1 MTHFSKLSPCL
12 SFLQGLRLHFTA
24 MLVSLGLFP
33 SFRRTLS
40 SPSVLPSP
48 SRLSLL
54 LFVLLLLLLLFPACE
69 SRRGGGGMAGGVA
82 TGNII
87 GPPHYSPPNPVA
99 SVPKLAQGLSIAVV
113 LVGNSS
119 EVALAEGL
127 EKEDFLHVPL
137 APKLDLVTMNE
148 TDPKSIITR
157 ICALMS
163 RHWLQ
168 GVVFGDDTDH
178 EAIAQILDFISAQ
191 THIPILGIRGGSS
204 MIMAAK
210 SNFQGDCTIAPV
222 VCDIGSNT
230 LYFTLYRHVLS
241 DTLRSGQIR
250 CILHAIFH
258 LYNFLHCVYYV
269 QQVLAELLP
278 LVGCF
283 VLYGLFSARQ
293 DDNSMFFQFGPSI
306 EQQASVMLN
315 IMEEYDWYIFS
326 IVTTYY
332 PGYQDF
338 VNRIR
343 STIENSFV
351 GWELEEVL
359 LLDMSVDDG
368 DSKIQNQLKKLQS
381 PVILLYCTKE
391 EATTIFEVAHSVG
404 LTGYGY
410 TWIVPALVAGD
421 ADNVP
426 NVFPTGLISVS
437 YDEWDYGLEAR
448 VRDAVAIIAM
458 ATSTMMLDRGA
469 HTLLKSGCHGAPE
482 KKGPKGGNPNEVL
495 RYLMN
500 VTFEGRNLSFSE
512 DGYQMHPKLVI
523 ILLDKQRQWDRV
535 GKWENGSLT
544 MKYHV
549 WPRFELYSE
558 ERDDDHLSIVT
569 LEEAPF
575 VIVED
580 VDPLSGTCM
589 RNTVPCRKQL
599 KSQNLTGDSGIYI
612 KRCCKGFCIDILKK
626 IAKSVKFTYDLYL
639 VTNGKHGKKIN
650 GTWNGMVGEVVL
662 KNAHMAVGSLTI
674 NEERSEV
681 IDFSVPFIETGI
693 SVMVSRSNGTVS
705 PSAFL
710 EPFSADVW
718 VMMFVMLLIVSAVA
732 VFVFEYFSP
741 VGYNRC
747 LADGREPGG
756 PSFTIGKAIWLLWG
770 LVFNNS
776 VPVQNP
782 KGTTSKIMVS
792 VWAFFAVIFLASYTA
807 NLAAFMIQE
816 EYVDQ
821 VSGLSDKKFQ
831 RPNDFSPPFRF
842 GTVPNGSTERNIRNN
857 YKEMHSYM
865 TSFHQKNVDEALHS
879 LKTGKLDA
887 FIYDAAVLNYMAGRD
902 EGCKLV
908 TIGSGYIF
916 ATTGYGIAIQK
927 DAGWKRP
934 VDLAILQLFGDG
946 EMEELEAL
954 WLTGICHNEKN
965 EVMSSQLDVDNM
977 AGVFYMLGAAMALSL
992 ITFIAEHLFYWQLRF
1007 CFMGVCSGK
1016 PGMTFSI
1023 SRGIYSCIHGV
1034 QIEENKS
1041 GLNSPSATMNMNMN
1055 NTHSNILRLLR
1066 TAKNMTSVPGVNGSP
1081 HSALDFGHRE
1091 STVYDISEHRRSL
1104 AGHSDCKPPPPY
1116 LPEDNMFSDYVSDV
1130 ERTFGNM
1137 HLKDSNLYQDHY
1149 LHHHGGTGSGLALG
1163 MSGPLPNRPRSLG
1176 SASSLEGGMYDC
1188 DSLGGG
1194 VAPIFTTQPR
1204 QSLTHRN
1211 REKFDLIAG
1220 HPTQSSFKSGLPDLY
1235 GKFSFKGGASS
1246 SGFIAGHD
1254 RYCGGGGAGSGGD
1267 DGNIRSDVS
1276 DISTHT
1282 VTYGNL
1288 EGNAKRRKQYRDSL
1302 KKRPASAKSR
1312 REQDE
1317 IELGFRRRTH
1327 HTIHHHHHHHP
1338 VTQGHRSATPPVERK
1353 SLRGGNT
1360 SYMFRDKDNLRDFYI
1375 DQFRSK
1381 EGASQWEHLDLSD
1394 TPGMGGGGGLGGGGC
1409 GGIVSAGGG
1418 GGACT
1423 SLVPVDDFLKG
1434 KSKKTECKGGVGGS
1448 PGQQGHAC
1456 WEKNIGGV
1464 GGLAGGDWECRNCH
1478 SGGNKPV
1485 CMHGGG
1491 GGVGGSSGGGG
1502 SSGQASSRPS
1512 SATCKRCDSCKKP
1525 GNLYDISEDNHL
1537 LLDQIGAKF
1546 PLEGGNGGGGGGGAQ
1561 TQVQRRKF
1569 GPGGRVLRRQHS
1581 YDTFV
1586 DLQKE
1591 GAGRMGGSGG
1601 FGGAS
1606 MLPQPRSVSL
1616 KDKDRYMEGAS
1627 PYAQMFEQYMGGER
1641 ETTFISGGDRGKGG
1655 GSSFNLFRGGEGGL
1669 HRRSVGERD
1678 MRDRDRGMMGGGMGG
1693 TRGVGTYSL
1702 SKSLYPDKVN
1712 QNPFIPTFGDDQCL
1726 LHGAKSYYI
1735 KKQQAQPQQQQT
1747 QQQQQLLNNN
1757 NRADFRGSMGVTS
1770 YLPASASAG
1779 VLSNVGPRFPKE
1791 LCLGGPLSNHHG
1803 GAAGNNKLLSARDG
1817 LGMGQGQRP
1826 FNGSSNGHVYE
1837 KLSSIESD
1845 V

>member
-1 MTHFSKLSPCL
+1 MGV
-12 SFLQGLRLHFTA
+12 GLAMFKGLYLHSSA
-24 MLVSLGLFP
+24 MLVSLYVSSFP
-33 SFRRTLS
+33 SDRRILS
-40 SPSVLPSP
+40 FVSLTSSKPPLSFSLLL
-48 SRLSLL
+48 LSLL
-54 LFVLLLLLLLFPACE
+54 FLPTCE
-69 SRRGGGGMAGGVA
+69 SRRGGGIGTPVGGMSGGDRGVS
-82 TGNII
+82 II
-87 GPPHYSPPNPVA
+87 SPPHYPPPGVSPVA
-99 SVPKLAQGLSIAVV
+99 PPLPPKFAQGLSIAVI

-119 EVALAEGL
+119 EVSLSEGV

-137 APKLDLVTMNE
+137 PPKVELVTMNE
-148 TDPKSIITR
+148 TDPKSIINR

-163 RHWLQ
+163 RNWLQ
-168 GVVFGDDTDH
+168 GVVFGDDTDQ

-210 SNFQGDCTIAPV
+210 
-222 VCDIGSNT
+222 
-230 LYFTLYRHVLS
+230 
-241 DTLRSGQIR
+241 
-250 CILHAIFH
+250 
-258 LYNFLHCVYYV
+258 
-269 QQVLAELLP
+269 
-278 LVGCF
+278 
-283 VLYGLFSARQ
+283 
-293 DDNSMFFQFGPSI
+293 DDHSMFFQFGPSI

-343 STIENSFV
+343 STVENSFV

-368 DSKIQNQLKKLQS
+368 DSKIQNQMKKLQS

-410 TWIVPALVAGD
+410 TWIVPSLVTGD
-421 ADNVP
+421 ADNIP
-426 NVFPTGLISVS
+426 SVFPTGLISVS

-458 ATSTMMLDRGA
+458 ATSTMMLDRGP
-469 HTLLKSGCHGAPE
+469 HTLLKSGCHGTPD
-482 KKGPKGGNPNEVL
+482 KKGSKSGNPNEVL

-512 DGYQMHPKLVI
+512 DGFQMHPKLVI
-523 ILLDKQRQWDRV
+523 ILLDKERQYDRV
-535 GKWENGSLT
+535 GKWENGSLS

-549 WPRFELYSE
+549 WPRFELYSDAE
-558 ERDDDHLSIVT
+558 EREDDHLSIVT

-599 KSQNLTGDSGIYI
+599 KLQNQTGDSGIYI

-732 VFVFEYFSP
+732 VFIFEYFSP

-821 VSGLSDKKFQ
+821 VTGLSDKKFQ
-831 RPNDFSPPFRF
+831 HPNDYTPPFRF

-857 YKEMHSYM
+857 YKEMHAYM
-865 TSFHQKNVDEALHS
+865 TSFHQKNVNDALQS

-927 DAGWKRP
+927 DSGWKRA

-1007 CFMGVCSGK
+1007 CFMGVCTGK
-1016 PGMTFSI
+1016 PGITFSI

-1041 GLNSPSATMNMNMN
+1041 ALNSPSATMNMNMN

-1081 HSALDFGHRE
+1081 HSALDYSHRE
-1091 STVYDISEHRRSL
+1091 SAVYDISEHRRSL

-1116 LPEDNMFSDYVSDV
+1116 LPEDNMFSDYVSEV
-1130 ERTFGNM
+1130 ERTFGNL

-1149 LHHHGGTGSGLALG
+1149 LHHHGGTGSELALG

-1176 SASSLEGGMYDC
+1176 SASSLEGGYDC

-1246 SGFIAGHD
+1246 SGFIPGHD
-1254 RYCGGGGAGSGGD
+1254 RYCGGGGVGSGGD

-1288 EGNAKRRKQYRDSL
+1288 EGHGKRRKQYRDSL

-1317 IELGFRRRTH
+1317 IELGFRRRPH
-1327 HTIHHHHHHHP
+1327 HTIHHHHHHHHP
-1338 VTQGHRSATPPVERK
+1338 ATQAHRSATPPVERK
-1353 SLRGGNT
+1353 SQRSGNCT
-1360 SYMFRDKDNLRDFYI
+1360 PYLFRDKENLRDFYV
-1375 DQFRSK
+1375 DQFRAK
-1381 EGASQWEHLDLSD
+1381 EGASPWEHLDLGD
-1394 TPGMGGGGGLGGGGC
+1394 VPGIGGGGC
-1409 GGIVSAGGG
+1409 GGVVSGGGGGGG

-1423 SLVPVDDFLKG
+1423 SLVPMEDFLK
-1434 KSKKTECKGGVGGS
+1434 
-1448 PGQQGHAC
+1448 
-1456 WEKNIGGV
+1456 
-1464 GGLAGGDWECRNCH
+1464 
-1478 SGGNKPV
+1478 
-1485 CMHGGG
+1485 
-1491 GGVGGSSGGGG
+1491 
-1502 SSGQASSRPS
+1502 
-1512 SATCKRCDSCKKP
+1512 
-1525 GNLYDISEDNHL
+1525 
-1537 LLDQIGAKF
+1537 
-1546 PLEGGNGGGGGGGAQ
+1546 
-1561 TQVQRRKF
+1561 
-1569 GPGGRVLRRQHS
+1569 
-1581 YDTFV
+1581 
-1586 DLQKE
+1586 
-1591 GAGRMGGSGG
+1591 
-1601 FGGAS
+1601 
-1606 MLPQPRSVSL
+1606 
-1616 KDKDRYMEGAS
+1616 
-1627 PYAQMFEQYMGGER
+1627 
-1641 ETTFISGGDRGKGG
+1641 
-1655 GSSFNLFRGGEGGL
+1655 
-1669 HRRSVGERD
+1669 
-1678 MRDRDRGMMGGGMGG
+1678 
-1693 TRGVGTYSL
+1693 
-1702 SKSLYPDKVN
+1702 DKVN

-1735 KKQQAQPQQQQT
+1735 KKQQAQQQQT
-1747 QQQQQLLNNN
+1747 PQQQQQQLLNNS
-1757 NRADFRGSMGVTS
+1757 RADFRGSMGVTS
-1770 YLPASASAG
+1770 YLPASATSG
-1779 VLSNVGPRFPKE
+1779 VLSNVAPRFPKE
-1791 LCLGGPLSNHHG
+1791 LCLGGPLGNHHG
-1803 GAAGNNKLLSARDG
+1803 GGPSNNKLLSARDG

>member
-1 MTHFSKLSPCL
+1 MFCIYL
-12 SFLQGLRLHFTA
+12 
-24 MLVSLGLFP
+24 LF
-33 SFRRTLS
+33 
-40 SPSVLPSP
+40 
-48 SRLSLL
+48 LSL
-54 LFVLLLLLLLFPACE
+54 FSFPPGT
-69 SRRGGGGMAGGVA
+69 RGVV
-82 TGNII
+82 I
-87 GPPHYSPPNPVA
+87 PPHYSPGSPALPPI
-99 SVPKLAQGLSIAVV
+99 SPKLINSLSIAVI

-119 EVALAEGL
+119 EVALGAGL
-127 EKEDFLHVPL
+127 EKEDFLHIPYP
-137 APKLDLVTMNE
+137 PKVEVVTMNE
-148 TDPKSIITR
+148 TDPKSIINR
-157 ICALMS
+157 ICAQMT
-163 RHWLQ
+163 RNPLQ
-168 GVVFGDDTDH
+168 GVVFGDDTDQ

-191 THIPILGIRGGSS
+191 THIPILGIRGGSA
-204 MIMAAK
+204 MVMAAK
-210 SNFQGDCTIAPV
+210 
-222 VCDIGSNT
+222 
-230 LYFTLYRHVLS
+230 
-241 DTLRSGQIR
+241 
-250 CILHAIFH
+250 
-258 LYNFLHCVYYV
+258 
-269 QQVLAELLP
+269 
-278 LVGCF
+278 
-283 VLYGLFSARQ
+283 
-293 DDNSMFFQFGPSI
+293 DDHSMFFQFGPSI

-338 VNRIR
+338 VNKVR

-368 DSKIQNQLKKLQS
+368 DLKIQNQLKKLQS

-404 LTGYGY
+404 LTGYGF
-410 TWIVPALVAGD
+410 TWIVPSLVAGD
-421 ADNVP
+421 ADHVP
-426 NVFPTGLISVS
+426 SVFPTGLISVS
-437 YDEWDYGLEAR
+437 YDEWDYNIEAR
-448 VRDAVAIIAM
+448 VRDAVAVIAT
-458 ATSTMMLDRGA
+458 ATSTMILDRGP
-469 HTLLKSGCHGAPE
+469 HTMQKSSCLGTPDKKSANTGHSKEILK
-482 KKGPKGGNPNEVL
+482 
-495 RYLMN
+495 YLMN

-512 DGYQMHPKLVI
+512 EGHQMFPKLVI
-523 ILLDKQRQWDRV
+523 ILLDKDRQWDRV
-535 GKWENGSLT
+535 GKWERGSLT
-544 MKYHV
+544 MRYHV
-549 WPRFELYSE
+549 WPRFELYSGAE
-558 ERDDDHLSIVT
+558 ERKDHLSIVT

-599 KSQNLTGDSGIYI
+599 KLSNQTGDSGIYI

-626 IAKSVKFTYDLYL
+626 IAKTVKFTYDLYL
-639 VTNGKHGKKIN
+639 VTNGKHGKKVN
-650 GTWNGMVGEVVL
+650 GTWNGMVGEVVD

-831 RPNDFSPPFRF
+831 KPNEFSPPFRF

-857 YKEMHSYM
+857 YRDMHAYM
-865 TSFHQKNVDEALHS
+865 TSFHQKNVDEALYS

-908 TIGSGYIF
+908 TIGSGKVF
-916 ATTGYGIAIQK
+916 ASTGYGIAIQK
-927 DAGWKRP
+927 DSGWKRA
-934 VDLAILQLFGDG
+934 VDLAILMLFGDG

-977 AGVFYMLGAAMALSL
+977 AGVFYMLGAAMVLSF
-992 ITFIAEHLFYWQLRF
+992 ITFICEHLFYWQLRF

-1016 PGMTFSI
+1016 PGVTFSI

-1041 GLNSPSATMNMNMN
+1041 TIDSPSSTIKKNMN

-1066 TAKNMTSVPGVNGSP
+1066 TAKDMTAVPGVNGSP
-1081 HSALDFGHRE
+1081 HAALEYSHSGRE
-1091 STVYDISEHRRSL
+1091 SAIYDIQEHRRSL
-1104 AGHSDCKPPPPY
+1104 VGHPVDCKSAPPY
-1116 LPEDNMFSDYVSDV
+1116 MPEDNMFSDYISEV
-1130 ERTFGNM
+1130 ERTFGNLP
-1137 HLKDSNLYQDHY
+1137 LKDSNLYQDHY
-1149 LHHHGGTGSGLALG
+1149 RHHHPALG
-1163 MSGPLPNRPRSLG
+1163 MSGPPPNRPRSLG
-1176 SASSLEGGMYDC
+1176 SASSLEGGMFDC

-1204 QSLTHRN
+1204 PSMTHRN
-1211 REKFDLIAG
+1211 TSKFDLIAG
-1220 HPTQSSFKSGLPDLY
+1220 HTPADSSQGGFKGSNVY
-1235 GKFSFKGGASS
+1235 GRFSFKGGASS
-1246 SGFIAGHD
+1246 
-1254 RYCGGGGAGSGGD
+1254 GD

-1302 KKRPASAKSR
+1302 KKRPASAKCR

-1317 IELGFRRRTH
+1317 IELSGFRRRPHH
-1327 HTIHHHHHHHP
+1327 HTVHHHFPHGP
-1338 VTQGHRSATPPVERK
+1338 QAHRTVSPPLERK
-1353 SLRGGNT
+1353 RGGGGGNA
-1360 SYMFRDKDNLRDFYI
+1360 SPYLFRRDKENLRDFYA

-1381 EGASQWEHLDLSD
+1381 EGKAMWEQEGGS
-1394 TPGMGGGGGLGGGGC
+1394 GVGGGSGGGIC
-1409 GGIVSAGGG
+1409 K
-1418 GGACT
+1418 
-1423 SLVPVDDFLKG
+1423 SLVPVEDFLKG
-1434 KSKKTECKGGVGGS
+1434 KEKKS
-1448 PGQQGHAC
+1448 D
-1456 WEKNIGGV
+1456 
-1464 GGLAGGDWECRNCH
+1464 GLGGDWECRNCH
-1478 SGGNKPV
+1478 SV
-1485 CMHGGG
+1485 CHHSGGG
-1491 GGVGGSSGGGG
+1491 STCPVSGVGGT
-1502 SSGQASSRPS
+1502 SSRPS
-1512 SATCKRCDSCKKP
+1512 SATSKRCDSCKIQP
-1525 GNLYDISEDNHL
+1525 SNLYNISEDNNMMFT
-1537 LLDQIGAKF
+1537 GVKGSVG
-1546 PLEGGNGGGGGGGAQ
+1546 PSQ
-1561 TQVQRRKF
+1561 TQTQAQRRKL

-1586 DLQKE
+1586 DLQRE
-1591 GAGRMGGSGG
+1591 GAGRMGMGG
-1601 FGGAS
+1601 GIGGQFQ
-1606 MLPQPRSVSL
+1606 QPRSVSL
-1616 KDKDRYMEGAS
+1616 KDRDRFMEGPS
-1627 PYAQMFEQYMGGER
+1627 PYAHMFERYSGDRESPMFGG
-1641 ETTFISGGDRGKGG
+1641 IGGDRAKG
-1655 GSSFNLFRGGEGGL
+1655 GSSCSLFRGGEGGL

-1678 MRDRDRGMMGGGMGG
+1678 LRDRDRAMMGGA
-1693 TRGVGTYSL
+1693 GTYSL

-1726 LHGAKSYYI
+1726 LHGAKPYYI
-1735 KKQQAQPQQQQT
+1735 KKPQTQQQ
-1747 QQQQQLLNNN
+1747 QQQQQLLNNS
-1757 NRADFRGSMGVTS
+1757 RGGGDFRSSMGATS
-1770 YLPASASAG
+1770 Y
-1779 VLSNVGPRFPKE
+1779 F
-1791 LCLGGPLSNHHG
+1791 
-1803 GAAGNNKLLSARDG
+1803 
-1817 LGMGQGQRP
+1817 
-1826 FNGSSNGHVYE
+1826 NGHVYE

>member
-1 MTHFSKLSPCL
+1 MGV
-12 SFLQGLRLHFTA
+12 GLAMFKGLYLHSSA
-24 MLVSLGLFP
+24 MLVSLY
-33 SFRRTLS
+33 LS
-40 SPSVLPSP
+40 SSPFSDRRVLSFVSLASSSKPP
-48 SRLSLL
+48 LSLA
-54 LFVLLLLLLLFPACE
+54 LLLLALFFLPTCE
-69 SRRGGGGMAGGVA
+69 SRRGGGGATPVGGMS
-82 TGNII
+82 GGDRSQSII
-87 GPPHYSPPNPVA
+87 SPPHYPPPGANPVA
-99 SVPKLAQGLSIAVV
+99 PPLPPKFAQGLSIAVI

-119 EVALAEGL
+119 EVSLSEGL

-137 APKLDLVTMNE
+137 PPKVELVTMNE
-148 TDPKSIITR
+148 TDPKSIINR

-163 RHWLQ
+163 RNWLQ
-168 GVVFGDDTDH
+168 GVVFGDDTDQ

-191 THIPILGIRGGSS
+191 THVPILGIRGGSS

-210 SNFQGDCTIAPV
+210 
-222 VCDIGSNT
+222 
-230 LYFTLYRHVLS
+230 
-241 DTLRSGQIR
+241 
-250 CILHAIFH
+250 
-258 LYNFLHCVYYV
+258 
-269 QQVLAELLP
+269 
-278 LVGCF
+278 
-283 VLYGLFSARQ
+283 
-293 DDNSMFFQFGPSI
+293 DDHSMFFQFGPSI
-306 EQQASVMLN
+306 EQQASVILN

-368 DSKIQNQLKKLQS
+368 DSKIQNQMKKLQS

-410 TWIVPALVAGD
+410 TWIVPSLVTGD
-421 ADNVP
+421 ADNIP

-458 ATSTMMLDRGA
+458 ATSTMMLDRGP
-469 HTLLKSGCHGAPE
+469 HTLLKSGCHGTPD
-482 KKGPKGGNPNEVL
+482 KKGSKSGNPNEVL

-512 DGYQMHPKLVI
+512 DGFQMHPKLVI
-523 ILLDKQRQWDRV
+523 ILLNKERQYDKV
-535 GKWENGSLT
+535 GKWENGSLS

-549 WPRFELYSE
+549 WPRFEIYSDTG
-558 ERDDDHLSIVT
+558 EREDDHLSIVT

-599 KSQNLTGDSGIYI
+599 KLINQTVDSGIYI

-732 VFVFEYFSP
+732 VFIFEYFSP

-756 PSFTIGKAIWLLWG
+756 PSFTIGKAVWLLWG

-821 VSGLSDKKFQ
+821 VTGLSDKKFQ
-831 RPNDFSPPFRF
+831 HPNDFSPPFRF

-865 TSFHQKNVDEALHS
+865 TSFHQKNVNEALHS
-879 LKTGKLDA
+879 LKSGKLDA

-927 DAGWKRP
+927 DSGWKRA

-946 EMEELEAL
+946 EMEEFEAL

-1016 PGMTFSI
+1016 PGITFSI

-1041 GLNSPSATMNMNMN
+1041 ALNSPSATMNMNMN

-1081 HSALDFGHRE
+1081 LSALDYSHRE
-1091 STVYDISEHRRSL
+1091 SAVYDISEHRRSL
-1104 AGHSDCKPPPPY
+1104 AGHSDCKPPPY
-1116 LPEDNMFSDYVSDV
+1116 LPEDNMFSDYVSEV
-1130 ERTFGNM
+1130 ERTFGNL
-1137 HLKDSNLYQDHY
+1137 HLKDNNLYQDHY
-1149 LHHHGGTGSGLALG
+1149 LHHHGGTGSELALG

-1176 SASSLEGGMYDC
+1176 SASSLEGGYDC

-1246 SGFIAGHD
+1246 SGFIPGHD
-1254 RYCGGGGAGSGGD
+1254 RYCGGGGVGSGGD

-1288 EGNAKRRKQYRDSL
+1288 EGHGKRRKQYRDSL

-1317 IELGFRRRTH
+1317 IELGFRRRPH

-1338 VTQGHRSATPPVERK
+1338 ATQAHRSATPPVERK
-1353 SLRGGNT
+1353 SQRSGNCT
-1360 SYMFRDKDNLRDFYI
+1360 SYLFRDKENLRDFYV
-1375 DQFRSK
+1375 DQFRAK
-1381 EGASQWEHLDLSD
+1381 EGASPWEHLDLSD
-1394 TPGMGGGGGLGGGGC
+1394 VPGMGGGGCGGVVSSGGGG
-1409 GGIVSAGGG
+1409 A
-1418 GGACT
+1418 ACT
-1423 SLVPVDDFLKG
+1423 SLVPMDDFLK
-1434 KSKKTECKGGVGGS
+1434 
-1448 PGQQGHAC
+1448 
-1456 WEKNIGGV
+1456 
-1464 GGLAGGDWECRNCH
+1464 
-1478 SGGNKPV
+1478 
-1485 CMHGGG
+1485 
-1491 GGVGGSSGGGG
+1491 
-1502 SSGQASSRPS
+1502 
-1512 SATCKRCDSCKKP
+1512 
-1525 GNLYDISEDNHL
+1525 
-1537 LLDQIGAKF
+1537 
-1546 PLEGGNGGGGGGGAQ
+1546 
-1561 TQVQRRKF
+1561 
-1569 GPGGRVLRRQHS
+1569 
-1581 YDTFV
+1581 
-1586 DLQKE
+1586 
-1591 GAGRMGGSGG
+1591 
-1601 FGGAS
+1601 
-1606 MLPQPRSVSL
+1606 
-1616 KDKDRYMEGAS
+1616 
-1627 PYAQMFEQYMGGER
+1627 
-1641 ETTFISGGDRGKGG
+1641 
-1655 GSSFNLFRGGEGGL
+1655 
-1669 HRRSVGERD
+1669 
-1678 MRDRDRGMMGGGMGG
+1678 
-1693 TRGVGTYSL
+1693 
-1702 SKSLYPDKVN
+1702 DKVN

-1726 LHGAKSYYI
+1726 LHGAKSYYV

-1747 QQQQQLLNNN
+1747 PQQQQLLNNS
-1757 NRADFRGSMGVTS
+1757 RADFRGSMGVTS
-1770 YLPASASAG
+1770 YLPASATSG
-1779 VLSNVGPRFPKE
+1779 VLSNVAPRFPKE
-1791 LCLGGPLSNHHG
+1791 LCLGGPLGNHHSG
-1803 GAAGNNKLLSARDG
+1803 GPSNNKLLSARDG

>member
-1 MTHFSKLSPCL
+1 MFKGRH
-12 SFLQGLRLHFTA
+12 LHSST
-24 MLVSLGLFP
+24 MLVSLHRSHSHLQDKQLISP
-33 SFRRTLS
+33 SSS
-40 SPSVLPSP
+40 SPHPPSP
-48 SRLSLL
+48 PPDRSSYHPYPCPRLTLPFLSLSFSLL
-54 LFVLLLLLLLFPACE
+54 LLSIVLLPVCE
-69 SRRGGGGMAGGVA
+69 SRRGGGPGTGPGGSPGGQGGQRGGSNQRGVV
-82 TGNII
+82 I
-87 GPPHYSPPNPVA
+87 PPHYSPGSPALPPI
-99 SVPKLAQGLSIAVV
+99 SPKLINSLSIAVI

-119 EVALAEGL
+119 EVALGAGL
-127 EKEDFLHVPL
+127 EKEDFLHIPYP
-137 APKLDLVTMNE
+137 PKVEVVTMNE
-148 TDPKSIITR
+148 TDPKSIINR
-157 ICALMS
+157 ICAQMT
-163 RHWLQ
+163 RNPLQ
-168 GVVFGDDTDH
+168 GVVFGDDTDQ

-191 THIPILGIRGGSS
+191 THIPILGIRGGSA
-204 MIMAAK
+204 MVMAAK
-210 SNFQGDCTIAPV
+210 
-222 VCDIGSNT
+222 
-230 LYFTLYRHVLS
+230 
-241 DTLRSGQIR
+241 
-250 CILHAIFH
+250 
-258 LYNFLHCVYYV
+258 
-269 QQVLAELLP
+269 
-278 LVGCF
+278 
-283 VLYGLFSARQ
+283 
-293 DDNSMFFQFGPSI
+293 DDHSMFFQFGPAI

-338 VNRIR
+338 VNKVR

-368 DSKIQNQLKKLQS
+368 DLKIQNQLKKLQS

-404 LTGYGY
+404 LTGYGF
-410 TWIVPALVAGD
+410 TWIVPSLVAGD
-421 ADNVP
+421 ADHVP
-426 NVFPTGLISVS
+426 SVFPTGLISVS
-437 YDEWDYGLEAR
+437 YDEWDYNIEAR
-448 VRDAVAIIAM
+448 VRDAVAVIAT
-458 ATSTMMLDRGA
+458 ATSTMILDRGP
-469 HTLLKSGCHGAPE
+469 HTMQKSSCLGTPDKKSSNTGHSKEILK
-482 KKGPKGGNPNEVL
+482 
-495 RYLMN
+495 YLMN

-512 DGYQMHPKLVI
+512 EGHQMFPKLVI
-523 ILLDKQRQWDRV
+523 ILLDKDRQWDRV
-535 GKWENGSLT
+535 GKWERGSLT
-544 MKYHV
+544 MRYHV
-549 WPRFELYSE
+549 WPRFELYSGAE
-558 ERDDDHLSIVT
+558 ERKDHLSIVT

-599 KSQNLTGDSGIYI
+599 KLSNQTGDSGIYI

-626 IAKSVKFTYDLYL
+626 IAKTVKFTYDLYL
-639 VTNGKHGKKIN
+639 VTNGKHGKKVN
-650 GTWNGMVGEVVL
+650 GTWNGMVGEVVD

-831 RPNDFSPPFRF
+831 KPNEFSPPFRF

-857 YKEMHSYM
+857 YRDMHAYM
-865 TSFHQKNVDEALHS
+865 TSFHQKNVDEALYS

-908 TIGSGYIF
+908 TIGSGKVF
-916 ATTGYGIAIQK
+916 ASTGYGIAIQK
-927 DAGWKRP
+927 DSGWKRA
-934 VDLAILQLFGDG
+934 VDLAILMLFGDG

-977 AGVFYMLGAAMALSL
+977 AGVFYMLGAAMVLSF
-992 ITFIAEHLFYWQLRF
+992 ITFICEHLFYWQLRF

-1016 PGMTFSI
+1016 PGFTFSI

-1041 GLNSPSATMNMNMN
+1041 TIDSPSSTIKKNMN

-1066 TAKNMTSVPGVNGSP
+1066 TAKDMTAVPGVNGSP
-1081 HSALDFGHRE
+1081 HAALEYSHSGRE
-1091 STVYDISEHRRSL
+1091 SAIYDIQEHRRSL
-1104 AGHSDCKPPPPY
+1104 VGHPVDCKSAPPY
-1116 LPEDNMFSDYVSDV
+1116 MPEDNMFSDYISEV
-1130 ERTFGNM
+1130 ERTFGNLP
-1137 HLKDSNLYQDHY
+1137 LKDSNLYQDHY
-1149 LHHHGGTGSGLALG
+1149 RHHHPALG
-1163 MSGPLPNRPRSLG
+1163 MSGPPPNRPRSLG
-1176 SASSLEGGMYDC
+1176 SASSLEGGMFDC

-1204 QSLTHRN
+1204 PSMTHRN
-1211 REKFDLIAG
+1211 TSKFDLIAG
-1220 HPTQSSFKSGLPDLY
+1220 HTPADSSQGGFKGSNVY
-1235 GKFSFKGGASS
+1235 GRFSFKGGASS
-1246 SGFIAGHD
+1246 TGLIGGHD
-1254 RYCGGGGAGSGGD
+1254 RYCGGGGGSGGD

-1302 KKRPASAKSR
+1302 KKRPASAKCR

-1317 IELGFRRRTH
+1317 IELSGFRRRPHH
-1327 HTIHHHHHHHP
+1327 HTVHHHFPHGP
-1338 VTQGHRSATPPVERK
+1338 QAHRTVSPPLERK
-1353 SLRGGNT
+1353 R
-1360 SYMFRDKDNLRDFYI
+1360 
-1375 DQFRSK
+1375 
-1381 EGASQWEHLDLSD
+1381 
-1394 TPGMGGGGGLGGGGC
+1394 GGGG
-1409 GGIVSAGGG
+1409 
-1418 GGACT
+1418 
-1423 SLVPVDDFLKG
+1423 
-1434 KSKKTECKGGVGGS
+1434 
-1448 PGQQGHAC
+1448 
-1456 WEKNIGGV
+1456 
-1464 GGLAGGDWECRNCH
+1464 
-1478 SGGNKPV
+1478 
-1485 CMHGGG
+1485 
-1491 GGVGGSSGGGG
+1491 
-1502 SSGQASSRPS
+1502 
-1512 SATCKRCDSCKKP
+1512 
-1525 GNLYDISEDNHL
+1525 
-1537 LLDQIGAKF
+1537 
-1546 PLEGGNGGGGGGGAQ
+1546 
-1561 TQVQRRKF
+1561 
-1569 GPGGRVLRRQHS
+1569 
-1581 YDTFV
+1581 
-1586 DLQKE
+1586 
-1591 GAGRMGGSGG
+1591 
-1601 FGGAS
+1601 
-1606 MLPQPRSVSL
+1606 
-1616 KDKDRYMEGAS
+1616 
-1627 PYAQMFEQYMGGER
+1627 
-1641 ETTFISGGDRGKGG
+1641 
-1655 GSSFNLFRGGEGGL
+1655 
-1669 HRRSVGERD
+1669 
-1678 MRDRDRGMMGGGMGG
+1678 
-1693 TRGVGTYSL
+1693 
-1702 SKSLYPDKVN
+1702 DKVN

-1726 LHGAKSYYI
+1726 LHGAKPYYI
-1735 KKQQAQPQQQQT
+1735 KKPQTQQQ
-1747 QQQQQLLNNN
+1747 QQQQQLLNNS
-1757 NRADFRGSMGVTS
+1757 RGGGDFRSSMGATS
-1770 YLPASASAG
+1770 YLPASATAG
-1779 VLSNVGPRFPKE
+1779 VMSNVAPRFPQE
-1791 LCLGGPLSNHHG
+1791 LCLGGVGGPMGNHHG
-1803 GAAGNNKLLSARDG
+1803 GNKLLPGGRDTLG
-1817 LGMGQGQRP
+1817 LGQGQRP
-1826 FNGSSNGHVYE
+1826 FNGASNGHVYE

>member
-1 MTHFSKLSPCL
+1 HF
-12 SFLQGLRLHFTA
+12 
-24 MLVSLGLFP
+24 
-33 SFRRTLS
+33 
-40 SPSVLPSP
+40 
-48 SRLSLL
+48 
-54 LFVLLLLLLLFPACE
+54 
-69 SRRGGGGMAGGVA
+69 
-82 TGNII
+82 
-87 GPPHYSPPNPVA
+87 
-99 SVPKLAQGLSIAVV
+99 AQGLSIAVI

-119 EVALAEGL
+119 EVTLAEGL

-137 APKLDLVTMNE
+137 PPKVDLVTMNE
-148 TDPKSIITR
+148 TDPKSIINR

-163 RHWLQ
+163 RNWLQ
-168 GVVFGDDTDH
+168 GVVFGDDTDQ

-210 SNFQGDCTIAPV
+210 
-222 VCDIGSNT
+222 
-230 LYFTLYRHVLS
+230 
-241 DTLRSGQIR
+241 
-250 CILHAIFH
+250 
-258 LYNFLHCVYYV
+258 
-269 QQVLAELLP
+269 
-278 LVGCF
+278 
-283 VLYGLFSARQ
+283 
-293 DDNSMFFQFGPSI
+293 DDHSMFFQFGPSI

-338 VNRIR
+338 VNRVRKI
-343 STIENSFV
+343 TIENSFV

-368 DSKIQNQLKKLQS
+368 DSKIQNQMKKLQS

-426 NVFPTGLISVS
+426 PVFPTGLISVS

-458 ATSTMMLDRGA
+458 ATSTMMLDRGP
-469 HTLLKSGCHGAPE
+469 HTL
-482 KKGPKGGNPNEVL
+482 
-495 RYLMN
+495 YLMN

-523 ILLDKQRQWDRV
+523 ILLDKERQWDRV

-549 WPRFELYSE
+549 WPRFELYSDAE
-558 ERDDDHLSIVT
+558 EREDDHLSIVT

-599 KSQNLTGDSGIYI
+599 KAQNQTGDSGIYI

-626 IAKSVKFTYDLYL
+626 IAKTVKFTYDLYL
-639 VTNGKHGKKIN
+639 VTNGKHGKKVN
-650 GTWNGMVGEVVL
+650 GTWNGMVGEVVA

-927 DAGWKRP
+927 DSGWKRP

-1016 PGMTFSI
+1016 PGITFSI

-1081 HSALDFGHRE
+1081 HSALDYGHRE
-1091 STVYDISEHRRSL
+1091 SAVYDISEHRRSL
-1104 AGHSDCKPPPPY
+1104 VGHSDCKPPPPY

-1130 ERTFGNM
+1130 ERTFGNL

-1288 EGNAKRRKQYRDSL
+1288 EGNAKRRKQYWDSL

-1338 VTQGHRSATPPVERK
+1338 VSQGHRSATPPVERK
-1353 SLRGGNT
+1353 SQRGGNCS
-1360 SYMFRDKDNLRDFYI
+1360 SYLFRDKENLRDFY
-1375 DQFRSK
+1375 K
-1381 EGASQWEHLDLSD
+1381 EGASPWEHLDLSD
-1394 TPGMGGGGGLGGGGC
+1394 APGIGGGGGLGGGGC
-1409 GGIVSAGGG
+1409 GGIVGSGGG

-1434 KSKKTECKGGVGGS
+1434 KSKKTEVKGGVGGGGGGGGS

-1464 GGLAGGDWECRNCH
+1464 GGLTGGDWECRNCH
-1478 SGGNKPV
+1478 SGGGGGGKPV

-1491 GGVGGSSGGGG
+1491 GGGGYAAAGGVGGSSGGGG
-1502 SSGQASSRPS
+1502 GGSGQVSSRPS

-1537 LLDQIGAKF
+1537 LLDQIGGKF
-1546 PLEGGNGGGGGGGAQ
+1546 LLEGGKGGGGAQ
-1561 TQVQRRKF
+1561 TQAQRRKF

-1591 GAGRMGGSGG
+1591 GA
-1601 FGGAS
+1601 AS
-1606 MLPQPRSVSL
+1606 MLPPPRSVSL

-1627 PYAQMFEQYMGGER
+1627 PYAQMFERYAGGER
-1641 ETTFISGGDRGKGG
+1641 EPSFFAGDRGKGG
-1655 GSSFNLFRGGEGGL
+1655 GSSFSLFR
-1669 HRRSVGERD
+1669 
-1678 MRDRDRGMMGGGMGG
+1678 
-1693 TRGVGTYSL
+1693 VGTYSL

-1735 KKQQAQPQQQQT
+1735 KKQQTQPQQQQT
-1747 QQQQQLLNNN
+1747 QQQQQQLLNN

-1770 YLPASASAG
+1770 YLPVSASAG
-1779 VLSNVGPRFPKE
+1779 VMSNVGPRFPKE

>member
-1 MTHFSKLSPCL
+1 MGV
-12 SFLQGLRLHFTA
+12 GLAMFKGLYLHSTA
-24 MLVSLGLFP
+24 MLVSLH
-33 SFRRTLS
+33 LS
-40 SPSVLPSP
+40 SSP
-48 SRLSLL
+48 FSDRRCLSFVSLVSSSKPPLFLALLLLSLL
-54 LFVLLLLLLLFPACE
+54 FFPTCE
-69 SRRGGGGMAGGVA
+69 SRRGGGAGTPVRGMSGGDR
-82 TGNII
+82 GQSII
-87 GPPHYSPPNPVA
+87 SPPHYPPPGVNPVA
-99 SVPKLAQGLSIAVV
+99 PPLPPKFAQGLSIAVI

-119 EVALAEGL
+119 EVSLSEGV

-137 APKLDLVTMNE
+137 PPKVELVTMNE
-148 TDPKSIITR
+148 TDPKSIINR

-163 RHWLQ
+163 RNWLQ
-168 GVVFGDDTDH
+168 GVVFGDDTDQ

-210 SNFQGDCTIAPV
+210 
-222 VCDIGSNT
+222 
-230 LYFTLYRHVLS
+230 
-241 DTLRSGQIR
+241 
-250 CILHAIFH
+250 
-258 LYNFLHCVYYV
+258 
-269 QQVLAELLP
+269 
-278 LVGCF
+278 
-283 VLYGLFSARQ
+283 
-293 DDNSMFFQFGPSI
+293 DDHSMFFQFGPSI

-343 STIENSFV
+343 STVENSFV

-410 TWIVPALVAGD
+410 TWIVPSLVAGD

-458 ATSTMMLDRGA
+458 ATSTMMLDRGP
-469 HTLLKSGCHGAPE
+469 HTLLKSGCHGTPD
-482 KKGPKGGNPNEVL
+482 KKGSKSGNPNEVL

-512 DGYQMHPKLVI
+512 DGFQMHPKLVI
-523 ILLDKQRQWDRV
+523 ILLDKERQWDRV
-535 GKWENGSLT
+535 GKWENGSLA

-549 WPRFELYSE
+549 WPRFELYSDAE
-558 ERDDDHLSIVT
+558 EREDDHLSIVT

-599 KSQNLTGDSGIYI
+599 KLQNQTRDSGIYI

-650 GTWNGMVGEVVL
+650 GTWNGLVGEVVF

-821 VSGLSDKKFQ
+821 VTGLSDKKFQ
-831 RPNDFSPPFRF
+831 HPNDFSPPFRF

-865 TSFHQKNVDEALHS
+865 TSFHQKNVDEALQS

-927 DAGWKRP
+927 DSGWKRA

-992 ITFIAEHLFYWQLRF
+992 ITFITEHLFYWQLRF

-1016 PGMTFSI
+1016 PGITFSI

-1041 GLNSPSATMNMNMN
+1041 GLNSPSATMNMNMNMN

-1081 HSALDFGHRE
+1081 HSALDYSHRE
-1091 STVYDISEHRRSL
+1091 SAVYDISEHRRSL
-1104 AGHSDCKPPPPY
+1104 AGHNDCKPPPY
-1116 LPEDNMFSDYVSDV
+1116 LAEDNMFSDYVSEV
-1130 ERTFGNM
+1130 ERTFGNL

-1149 LHHHGGTGSGLALG
+1149 LHHHGGTGSELAL
-1163 MSGPLPNRPRSLG
+1163 
-1176 SASSLEGGMYDC
+1176 
-1188 DSLGGG
+1188 
-1194 VAPIFTTQPR
+1194 
-1204 QSLTHRN
+1204 
-1211 REKFDLIAG
+1211 
-1220 HPTQSSFKSGLPDLY
+1220 
-1235 GKFSFKGGASS
+1235 
-1246 SGFIAGHD
+1246 
-1254 RYCGGGGAGSGGD
+1254 
-1267 DGNIRSDVS
+1267 
-1276 DISTHT
+1276 
-1282 VTYGNL
+1282 
-1288 EGNAKRRKQYRDSL
+1288 
-1302 KKRPASAKSR
+1302 
-1312 REQDE
+1312 
-1317 IELGFRRRTH
+1317 
-1327 HTIHHHHHHHP
+1327 
-1338 VTQGHRSATPPVERK
+1338 
-1353 SLRGGNT
+1353 
-1360 SYMFRDKDNLRDFYI
+1360 
-1375 DQFRSK
+1375 
-1381 EGASQWEHLDLSD
+1381 
-1394 TPGMGGGGGLGGGGC
+1394 
-1409 GGIVSAGGG
+1409 
-1418 GGACT
+1418 
-1423 SLVPVDDFLKG
+1423 
-1434 KSKKTECKGGVGGS
+1434 
-1448 PGQQGHAC
+1448 
-1456 WEKNIGGV
+1456 
-1464 GGLAGGDWECRNCH
+1464 
-1478 SGGNKPV
+1478 
-1485 CMHGGG
+1485 
-1491 GGVGGSSGGGG
+1491 
-1502 SSGQASSRPS
+1502 
-1512 SATCKRCDSCKKP
+1512 
-1525 GNLYDISEDNHL
+1525 
-1537 LLDQIGAKF
+1537 
-1546 PLEGGNGGGGGGGAQ
+1546 
-1561 TQVQRRKF
+1561 
-1569 GPGGRVLRRQHS
+1569 
-1581 YDTFV
+1581 
-1586 DLQKE
+1586 
-1591 GAGRMGGSGG
+1591 
-1601 FGGAS
+1601 
-1606 MLPQPRSVSL
+1606 
-1616 KDKDRYMEGAS
+1616 
-1627 PYAQMFEQYMGGER
+1627 
-1641 ETTFISGGDRGKGG
+1641 
-1655 GSSFNLFRGGEGGL
+1655 
-1669 HRRSVGERD
+1669 
-1678 MRDRDRGMMGGGMGG
+1678 
-1693 TRGVGTYSL
+1693 
-1702 SKSLYPDKVN
+1702 DKVN

-1747 QQQQQLLNNN
+1747 PQQQQQQQLLNNS
-1757 NRADFRGSMGVTS
+1757 RADFRGSMGVTS
-1770 YLPASASAG
+1770 YLPASATSG
-1779 VLSNVGPRFPKE
+1779 VLSNVAPRFPKE
-1791 LCLGGPLSNHHG
+1791 LCLGGPLGNHHG
-1803 GAAGNNKLLSARDG
+1803 GGPSNNKLLSARDG

>member
-1 MTHFSKLSPCL
+1 MFKGRH
-12 SFLQGLRLHFTA
+12 LHSST
-24 MLVSLGLFP
+24 MLVSLHRSHSHLQDKHLISP
-33 SFRRTLS
+33 SSS
-40 SPSVLPSP
+40 SPHPPSP
-48 SRLSLL
+48 PPDRSSYHPYPCPRLTLPFLSLSFSLL
-54 LFVLLLLLLLFPACE
+54 LLSIVLLPVCE
-69 SRRGGGGMAGGVA
+69 SRRGGGPGTGPGGSPGGQGGQRGGSNQRGVV
-82 TGNII
+82 I
-87 GPPHYSPPNPVA
+87 PPHYSPGSPALPPI
-99 SVPKLAQGLSIAVV
+99 SPKLINSLSIAVI

-119 EVALAEGL
+119 EVALGAGL
-127 EKEDFLHVPL
+127 EKEDFLHIPYP
-137 APKLDLVTMNE
+137 PKVEVVTMNE
-148 TDPKSIITR
+148 TDPKSIINR
-157 ICALMS
+157 ICAQMT
-163 RHWLQ
+163 RNPLQ
-168 GVVFGDDTDH
+168 GVVFGDDTDQ

-191 THIPILGIRGGSS
+191 THIPILGIRGGSA
-204 MIMAAK
+204 MVMAAK
-210 SNFQGDCTIAPV
+210 
-222 VCDIGSNT
+222 
-230 LYFTLYRHVLS
+230 
-241 DTLRSGQIR
+241 
-250 CILHAIFH
+250 
-258 LYNFLHCVYYV
+258 
-269 QQVLAELLP
+269 
-278 LVGCF
+278 
-283 VLYGLFSARQ
+283 
-293 DDNSMFFQFGPSI
+293 DDHSMFFQFGPSI

-338 VNRIR
+338 VNKVR

-368 DSKIQNQLKKLQS
+368 DLKIQNQLKKLQS

-404 LTGYGY
+404 LTGYGF
-410 TWIVPALVAGD
+410 TWIVPSLVAGD
-421 ADNVP
+421 ADHVP
-426 NVFPTGLISVS
+426 SVFPTGLISVS
-437 YDEWDYGLEAR
+437 YDEWDYNIEAR
-448 VRDAVAIIAM
+448 VRDAVAVIAT
-458 ATSTMMLDRGA
+458 ATSTMILDRGP
-469 HTLLKSGCHGAPE
+469 HTMQKSSCLGTPDKKSANTGHSKEILK
-482 KKGPKGGNPNEVL
+482 
-495 RYLMN
+495 YLMN

-512 DGYQMHPKLVI
+512 EGHQMFPKLVI
-523 ILLDKQRQWDRV
+523 ILLDKDRQWDRV
-535 GKWENGSLT
+535 GKWERGSLT
-544 MKYHV
+544 MRYHV
-549 WPRFELYSE
+549 WPRFELYSGAE
-558 ERDDDHLSIVT
+558 ERKDHLSIVT

-599 KSQNLTGDSGIYI
+599 KLSNQTGDSGIYI

-626 IAKSVKFTYDLYL
+626 IAKTVKFTYDLYL
-639 VTNGKHGKKIN
+639 VTNGKHGKKVN
-650 GTWNGMVGEVVL
+650 GTWNGMVGEVVD

-831 RPNDFSPPFRF
+831 KPNEFSPPFRF

-857 YKEMHSYM
+857 YRDMHAYM
-865 TSFHQKNVDEALHS
+865 TSFHQKNVDEALYS

-908 TIGSGYIF
+908 TIGSGKVF
-916 ATTGYGIAIQK
+916 ASTGYGIAIQK
-927 DAGWKRP
+927 DSGWKRA
-934 VDLAILQLFGDG
+934 VDLAILMLFGDG

-977 AGVFYMLGAAMALSL
+977 AGVFYMLGAAMVLSF
-992 ITFIAEHLFYWQLRF
+992 ITFICEHLFYWQLRF

-1016 PGMTFSI
+1016 PGVTFSI

-1041 GLNSPSATMNMNMN
+1041 TIDSPSSTIKKNMN

-1066 TAKNMTSVPGVNGSP
+1066 TAKDMTAVPGVNGSP
-1081 HSALDFGHRE
+1081 HAALEYSHSGRE
-1091 STVYDISEHRRSL
+1091 SAIYDIQEHRRSL
-1104 AGHSDCKPPPPY
+1104 VGHPVDCKSAPPY
-1116 LPEDNMFSDYVSDV
+1116 MPEDNMFSDYISEV
-1130 ERTFGNM
+1130 ERTFGNLP
-1137 HLKDSNLYQDHY
+1137 LKDSNLYQDHY
-1149 LHHHGGTGSGLALG
+1149 RHHHPALG
-1163 MSGPLPNRPRSLG
+1163 MSGPPPNRPRSLG
-1176 SASSLEGGMYDC
+1176 SASSLEGGMFDC

-1204 QSLTHRN
+1204 PSMTHRN
-1211 REKFDLIAG
+1211 TSKFDLIAG
-1220 HPTQSSFKSGLPDLY
+1220 HTPADSSQGGFKGSNVY
-1235 GKFSFKGGASS
+1235 GRFSFKGGASS
-1246 SGFIAGHD
+1246 TGLIGGHD
-1254 RYCGGGGAGSGGD
+1254 RYCGGGGGSGGD

-1302 KKRPASAKSR
+1302 KKRPASAKCR

-1317 IELGFRRRTH
+1317 IELSGFRRRPHH
-1327 HTIHHHHHHHP
+1327 HTVHHHFPHGP
-1338 VTQGHRSATPPVERK
+1338 QAHRTVSPPLERK
-1353 SLRGGNT
+1353 R
-1360 SYMFRDKDNLRDFYI
+1360 
-1375 DQFRSK
+1375 
-1381 EGASQWEHLDLSD
+1381 
-1394 TPGMGGGGGLGGGGC
+1394 GGGG
-1409 GGIVSAGGG
+1409 
-1418 GGACT
+1418 
-1423 SLVPVDDFLKG
+1423 
-1434 KSKKTECKGGVGGS
+1434 
-1448 PGQQGHAC
+1448 
-1456 WEKNIGGV
+1456 
-1464 GGLAGGDWECRNCH
+1464 
-1478 SGGNKPV
+1478 
-1485 CMHGGG
+1485 
-1491 GGVGGSSGGGG
+1491 
-1502 SSGQASSRPS
+1502 
-1512 SATCKRCDSCKKP
+1512 
-1525 GNLYDISEDNHL
+1525 
-1537 LLDQIGAKF
+1537 
-1546 PLEGGNGGGGGGGAQ
+1546 
-1561 TQVQRRKF
+1561 
-1569 GPGGRVLRRQHS
+1569 
-1581 YDTFV
+1581 
-1586 DLQKE
+1586 
-1591 GAGRMGGSGG
+1591 
-1601 FGGAS
+1601 
-1606 MLPQPRSVSL
+1606 
-1616 KDKDRYMEGAS
+1616 
-1627 PYAQMFEQYMGGER
+1627 
-1641 ETTFISGGDRGKGG
+1641 
-1655 GSSFNLFRGGEGGL
+1655 
-1669 HRRSVGERD
+1669 
-1678 MRDRDRGMMGGGMGG
+1678 
-1693 TRGVGTYSL
+1693 
-1702 SKSLYPDKVN
+1702 DKVN

-1726 LHGAKSYYI
+1726 LHGAKPYYI
-1735 KKQQAQPQQQQT
+1735 KKPQTQQQ
-1747 QQQQQLLNNN
+1747 QQQQQLLNNS
-1757 NRADFRGSMGVTS
+1757 RGGGDFRSSMGATS
-1770 YLPASASAG
+1770 YLPASATAG
-1779 VLSNVGPRFPKE
+1779 VMSNVAPRFPQE
-1791 LCLGGPLSNHHG
+1791 LCLGGVGGPMGNHHG
-1803 GAAGNNKLLSARDG
+1803 GNKLLPGARDTLG
-1817 LGMGQGQRP
+1817 LGQGQRP
-1826 FNGSSNGHVYE
+1826 FNGASNGHVYE

>member
-1 MTHFSKLSPCL
+1 MFKGRH
-12 SFLQGLRLHFTA
+12 LHSST
-24 MLVSLGLFP
+24 MLVSLHRSHSHLQDKQLISP
-33 SFRRTLS
+33 SSS
-40 SPSVLPSP
+40 SPHPPSP
-48 SRLSLL
+48 PPDRSSYHPYPCPRLTLPFLSLS
-54 LFVLLLLLLLFPACE
+54 FALLLLSIVLLPVCE
-69 SRRGGGGMAGGVA
+69 SRRGGGPGTGPGGSPGGQGGQRGGSNQRGVV
-82 TGNII
+82 I
-87 GPPHYSPPNPVA
+87 PPHYSPGSPALPPI
-99 SVPKLAQGLSIAVV
+99 SPKLINSLSIAVI

-119 EVALAEGL
+119 EVALGAGL
-127 EKEDFLHVPL
+127 EKEDFLHIPYP
-137 APKLDLVTMNE
+137 PKVEVVTMNE
-148 TDPKSIITR
+148 TDPKSIINR
-157 ICALMS
+157 ICAQMT
-163 RHWLQ
+163 RNPLQ
-168 GVVFGDDTDH
+168 GVVFGDDTDQ

-191 THIPILGIRGGSS
+191 THIPILGIRGGSA
-204 MIMAAK
+204 MVMAAK
-210 SNFQGDCTIAPV
+210 
-222 VCDIGSNT
+222 
-230 LYFTLYRHVLS
+230 
-241 DTLRSGQIR
+241 
-250 CILHAIFH
+250 
-258 LYNFLHCVYYV
+258 
-269 QQVLAELLP
+269 
-278 LVGCF
+278 
-283 VLYGLFSARQ
+283 
-293 DDNSMFFQFGPSI
+293 DDHSMFFQFGPAI

-338 VNRIR
+338 VNKVR

-368 DSKIQNQLKKLQS
+368 DLKIQNQLKKLQS

-404 LTGYGY
+404 LTGYGF
-410 TWIVPALVAGD
+410 TWIVPSLVAGD
-421 ADNVP
+421 ADHVP
-426 NVFPTGLISVS
+426 SVFPTGLISVS
-437 YDEWDYGLEAR
+437 YDEWDYNIEAR
-448 VRDAVAIIAM
+448 VRDAVAVIAT
-458 ATSTMMLDRGA
+458 ATSTMILDRGP
-469 HTLLKSGCHGAPE
+469 HTMQKSSCLGTPDKKSSNTGHSKEILK
-482 KKGPKGGNPNEVL
+482 
-495 RYLMN
+495 YLMN

-512 DGYQMHPKLVI
+512 EGHQMFPKLVI
-523 ILLDKQRQWDRV
+523 ILLEKDRQWDRV
-535 GKWENGSLT
+535 GKWERGSLT
-544 MKYHV
+544 MRYHV
-549 WPRFELYSE
+549 WPRFELYSGAE
-558 ERDDDHLSIVT
+558 ERKDHLSIVT

-599 KSQNLTGDSGIYI
+599 KLSNQTGDSGIYI

-626 IAKSVKFTYDLYL
+626 IAKTVKFTYDLYL
-639 VTNGKHGKKIN
+639 VTNGKHGKKVN
-650 GTWNGMVGEVVL
+650 GTWNGMVGEVVD

-831 RPNDFSPPFRF
+831 KPNEFSPPFRF

-857 YKEMHSYM
+857 YRDMHAYM
-865 TSFHQKNVDEALHS
+865 TSFHQKNVDEALYS

-908 TIGSGYIF
+908 TIGSGKVF
-916 ATTGYGIAIQK
+916 ASTGYGIAIQK
-927 DAGWKRP
+927 DSGWKRA
-934 VDLAILQLFGDG
+934 VDLAILMLFGDG

-977 AGVFYMLGAAMALSL
+977 AGVFYMLGAAMVLSF
-992 ITFIAEHLFYWQLRF
+992 ITFICEHLFYWQLRF

-1016 PGMTFSI
+1016 PGFTFSI

-1041 GLNSPSATMNMNMN
+1041 TIDSPSSTIKKNMN

-1066 TAKNMTSVPGVNGSP
+1066 TAKDMTAVPGVNGSP
-1081 HSALDFGHRE
+1081 HAALEYSHSGRE
-1091 STVYDISEHRRSL
+1091 SAIYDIQEHRRSL
-1104 AGHSDCKPPPPY
+1104 VGHPVDCKSAPPY
-1116 LPEDNMFSDYVSDV
+1116 MPEDNMFSDYISEV
-1130 ERTFGNM
+1130 ERTFGNLP
-1137 HLKDSNLYQDHY
+1137 LKDSNLYQDHY
-1149 LHHHGGTGSGLALG
+1149 RHHHPALG
-1163 MSGPLPNRPRSLG
+1163 MSGPPPNRPRSLG
-1176 SASSLEGGMYDC
+1176 SASSLEGGMFDC

-1204 QSLTHRN
+1204 PSMTHRN
-1211 REKFDLIAG
+1211 TSKFDLIAG
-1220 HPTQSSFKSGLPDLY
+1220 HTPADSSQGGFKGSNVY
-1235 GKFSFKGGASS
+1235 GRFSFKGGASS
-1246 SGFIAGHD
+1246 TGLIGGHD
-1254 RYCGGGGAGSGGD
+1254 RYCGGGGGSGGD

-1302 KKRPASAKSR
+1302 KKRPASAKCR

-1317 IELGFRRRTH
+1317 IELSGFRRRPHH
-1327 HTIHHHHHHHP
+1327 HTVHHHFPHGP
-1338 VTQGHRSATPPVERK
+1338 QAHRTVSPPLERK
-1353 SLRGGNT
+1353 R
-1360 SYMFRDKDNLRDFYI
+1360 
-1375 DQFRSK
+1375 
-1381 EGASQWEHLDLSD
+1381 
-1394 TPGMGGGGGLGGGGC
+1394 GGGG
-1409 GGIVSAGGG
+1409 
-1418 GGACT
+1418 
-1423 SLVPVDDFLKG
+1423 
-1434 KSKKTECKGGVGGS
+1434 
-1448 PGQQGHAC
+1448 
-1456 WEKNIGGV
+1456 
-1464 GGLAGGDWECRNCH
+1464 
-1478 SGGNKPV
+1478 
-1485 CMHGGG
+1485 
-1491 GGVGGSSGGGG
+1491 
-1502 SSGQASSRPS
+1502 
-1512 SATCKRCDSCKKP
+1512 
-1525 GNLYDISEDNHL
+1525 
-1537 LLDQIGAKF
+1537 
-1546 PLEGGNGGGGGGGAQ
+1546 
-1561 TQVQRRKF
+1561 
-1569 GPGGRVLRRQHS
+1569 
-1581 YDTFV
+1581 
-1586 DLQKE
+1586 
-1591 GAGRMGGSGG
+1591 
-1601 FGGAS
+1601 
-1606 MLPQPRSVSL
+1606 
-1616 KDKDRYMEGAS
+1616 
-1627 PYAQMFEQYMGGER
+1627 
-1641 ETTFISGGDRGKGG
+1641 
-1655 GSSFNLFRGGEGGL
+1655 
-1669 HRRSVGERD
+1669 
-1678 MRDRDRGMMGGGMGG
+1678 
-1693 TRGVGTYSL
+1693 
-1702 SKSLYPDKVN
+1702 DKVN

-1726 LHGAKSYYI
+1726 LHGAKPYYI
-1735 KKQQAQPQQQQT
+1735 KKPQTQQQ
-1747 QQQQQLLNNN
+1747 QQQQQLLNNS
-1757 NRADFRGSMGVTS
+1757 RGGGDFRSSMGATS
-1770 YLPASASAG
+1770 YLPASATAG
-1779 VLSNVGPRFPKE
+1779 VMSNVAPRFPQE
-1791 LCLGGPLSNHHG
+1791 LCLGGVGGPMGNHHG
-1803 GAAGNNKLLSARDG
+1803 GNKLLPGGRDTLG
-1817 LGMGQGQRP
+1817 LGQGQRP
-1826 FNGSSNGHVYE
+1826 FNGASNGHVYE